1 MISKVR
7 LTLDLKESQNFDTLI
22 LHRGDS
28 NSRVIEIELT
38 DAHAPV
44 TLTAEMSATISASTN
59 GVVVADGETAMVDT
73 DNNIISFVVTDNMT
87 SLPGQSKISL
97 TVTENDTVIT
107 AQTFRA
113 IVVESVINEG
123 SKFEPTSG
131 TIKEFIDEILAA
143 IGSNK
148 NLKDALDKKENKS
161 YKISDK
167 TKINDEAENYPS
179 IAYLLGYYYD
189 YHEIDE
195 LLSGKLDNTAGAV
208 LSDNI
213 AGGAVKTDKIADKA
227 VTNGKIANGAI
238 TATKIA
244 VGAVSGNNIAQG
256 QINAGHLQS
265 GAVTVDKFADEV
277 KATINGKADK
287 STTYTK
293 TEVNNALSS
302 KLDNA
307 EGSVTRDNID
317 TNAVGTDEIDSGA
330 VETIN
335 IADNAVTAD
344 KIADKAVTN
353 GKIAN
358 GAITA
363 TKIAVGAVSDNNIA
377 QGQINTGHLQSGA
390 VTSNKLADEVKASIN
405 SKYDNSN
412 VETGSGVLTPYNESM
427 SNKIN
432 SASFSY
438 QRNGSYVTV
447 SVYIDFKAFTV
458 DNTGVNI
465 MLLGLPYV
473 CKNAVNPRELC
484 VTTSKQQIIYAVTAN
499 TSNLTLLFIN
509 TGAFAENEKL
519 SFTVTYKIS

>member
-1 MISKVR
+1 MTSHIKIKLELNSSNMIEVFEAHQGDKKSRFIDVM
-7 LTLDLKESQNFDTLI
+7 LTSNGEILQIGDGVTAKYDATINNIVVANDLTATIDTTKNVVTVELTENMLSISGLLKIDLKILESNAI
-22 LHRGDS
+22 
-28 NSRVIEIELT
+28 
-38 DAHAPV
+38 
-44 TLTAEMSATISASTN
+44 
-59 GVVVADGETAMVDT
+59 
-73 DNNIISFVVTDNMT
+73 
-87 SLPGQSKISL
+87 
-97 TVTENDTVIT
+97 IT
-107 AQTFRA
+107 AQTIR
-113 IVVESVINEG
+113 VKVGKSVINSD
-123 SKFEPTSG
+123 SKFTPIGG
-131 TIKEFIDEILAA
+131 TIQETIDEVAA
-143 IGSNK
+143 ARGNYDSLNNRINS
-148 NLKDALDKKENKS
+148 
-161 YKISDK
+161 KIDDV
-167 TKINDEAENYPS
+167 T
-179 IAYLLGYYYD
+179 
-189 YHEIDE
+189 
-195 LLSGKLDNTAGAV
+195 
-208 LSDNI
+208 
-213 AGGAVKTDKIADKA
+213 GAVKTDNIAKNAVTSDKITPDAVETINIADNAVTADKIANKA

-244 VGAVSGNNIAQG
+244 VGAVSSNNIAQG
-256 QINAGHLQS
+256 QINTGHMQN

-302 KLDNA
+302 KLDDA

-317 TNAVGTDEIDSGA
+317 TNAVGTEEIDSGA
-330 VETIN
+330 VDTIN

-363 TKIAVGAVSDNNIA
+363 TKIAVGAVSGNNIA
-377 QGQINTGHLQSGA
+377 QGQINTGHMQSGA

-405 SKYDNSN
+405 SKYDSSN
-412 VETGSGVLTPYNESM
+412 VETGSGVLTSYNENT

-438 QRNGSYVTV
+438 QRSGAYVTV

-458 DNTGVNI
+458 DNAGINI

-484 VTTSKQQIIYAVTAN
+484 VTTSKQQMIYAVTAN

-509 TGAFAENEKL
+509 TGAFDVNEKL